1 MPLLLLSMLACD
13 DPPAGAAATTES
25 EVDPL
30 DASWLIEGND
40 CVQIE
45 QEGEASSVV
54 RGQTISDWFGLLQ
67 VDAEVELTRGDGAN
81 DGGARV
87 ATGAPTGRLL
97 WHSGLGSC
105 WEPQGHLEALL
116 PLHLLIDDFGI
127 DIDENATA
135 RLYIWEDQSFGDA
148 WLDLDPAL
156 AGVGADSSV
165 MVHLEVDDTG
175 AVDLS
180 GFIDD
185 ELWFA
190 SPGADIPDD
199 Y

>member
-1 MPLLLLSMLACD
+1 MLLLLPMFACD
-13 DPPAGAAATTES
+13 APPNGTPES
-25 EVDPL
+25 NNSGVEAL
-30 DASWLIEGND
+30 DANWLIDGND
-40 CVQIE
+40 CVQIT
-45 QEGEASSVV
+45 QEGEAGSVI
-54 RGQTISDWFGLLQ
+54 RGQTIADWFGLLQ

-97 WHSGLGSC
+97 WHSDLGSC

-116 PLHLLIDDFGI
+116 PVHLVVDELGI

-135 RLYIWEDQSFGDA
+135 RVYIWEDQSFGDT
-148 WLDLDPAL
+148 WLELDPAL
-156 AGVGADSSV
+156 AGAGAESSV
-165 MVHLEVDDTG
+165 MIHLEVDELG

-190 SPGADIPDD
+190 SPGADIPED